1 MQAKKVNI
9 GEVACYFRRDVVLI
23 YLLEDELEVGF
34 GGRGS
39 FLDEADEKINRVR
52 VDPCTLVSLRC

>member
-9 GEVACYFRRDVVLI
+9 GEVACYFRWDVVLI

-39 FLDEADEKINRVR
+39 FLDEGDEKINRV
-52 VDPCTLVSLRC
+52 